1 MHTRLKQSMLA
12 TGFGAGL
19 ALISQ
24 GVFAEE
30 CRNETDCPEPPEIE
44 LICHN
49 IGGPMEL
56 GANCDGATGMCQFTL
71 DTGFTITVA
80 ANHFLGILIPP
91 KSEGALI
98 AHLAHGDGP
107 VELVFDPPLHLA
119 STGQIHQASNVECL
133 GERVLP
139 QPPEPGN

>member
-1 MHTRLKQSMLA
+1 MTSLRRRSLA
-12 TGFGAGL
+12 FGIGL
-19 ALISQ
+19 A
-24 GVFAEE
+24 FASGAALAADCNPENPE
-30 CRNETDCPEPPEIE
+30 CEPPEID

-56 GANCDGATGMCQFTL
+56 GANCDGATGACQFTL

-80 ANHFLGILIPP
+80 KDHFLGILIPP
-91 KSEGALI
+91 KSAGALA
-98 AHLAHGDGP
+98 AHIAHGDGP
-107 VELVFDPPLHLA
+107 VEMTFDPALHLA
-119 STGQIHQASNVECL
+119 STGQNHKASNVECL